1 MCRNMHPFST
11 DYITRGGEV
20 KREAYPEYDAD
31 CFRDSPSPGDSGLES
46 SSSSSPTSC
55 DPRTKQNDDCIT
67 EVRRQMSLVMRKPDF
82 CICENKDADQ
92 LRGNSGFSLYGWY
105 NPSST

>member
-1 MCRNMHPFST
+1 MHPFSI

-20 KREAYPEYDAD
+20 KCEAYPEYDAD

-67 EVRRQMSLVMRKPDF
+67 EVRKHYDIMPMQYAAIFKGCKNDSFQRIFFLLK
-82 CICENKDADQ
+82 
-92 LRGNSGFSLYGWY
+92 
-105 NPSST
+105 T